1 MENASK
7 ALLIAGGMLIAL
19 LIIGALVLMFN
30 QIGDYEKG
38 QQSIEKTSQIA
49 EFNMDFVRYTEDN
62 IKGVDIISLANKV
75 INFNSKNTISNSIDH
90 NKKITLNIELTG
102 FNTLFNDP
110 SEPSCSSYPSYE
122 VKDSNNGFMKV
133 IKKFYGLE
141 NTYTL
146 SNMSKL
152 SSNYDSLE
160 KNEKTI
166 KDIIGKDASISLDD
180 IKKYVEYSE
189 FKTSTFK
196 NKEGPTYYDNGQI
209 RTLSFKFVKR

>member
-38 QQSIEKTSQIA
+38 KQGVEKNSQIA

-62 IKGVDIISLANKV
+62 IKGVEIISLANKV

-102 FNTLFNDP
+102 FNTLFNN
-110 SEPSCSSYPSYE
+110 SSYKI
-122 VKDSNNGFMKV
+122 KDSNNEFMNV
-133 IKKFYGLE
+133 IKKFYDLE
-141 NTYTL
+141 SKYTL

-152 SSNYDSLE
+152 SSNYDSLV

-166 KDIIGKDASISLDD
+166 KDIIGKDVSISLDD

-189 FKTSTFK
+189 FKASTFK

-209 RTLSFKFVKR
+209 KTLSFKFVKR